1 ERIHD
6 HDLII
11 EDEEPETAE
20 LRHDEHD
27 LLRNDE
33 QVEAARHEYADADH
47 EIDVRHPKPRDEPA
61 SEDDVVDSR
70 PLLTGERDT
79 ASRAGLRERVPLTL
93 AFRHLGLG
101 TGAARHLGLGTLAAR
116 HLGLG
121 TGAAGG
127 FRALPMY
134 AALLGNLN
142 TTVGAPLG
150 S

>member
-1 ERIHD
+1 AEEIPARFPGGVASFERSRLYLDRDNGDNLEGERIHD

-101 TGAARHLGLGTLAAR
+101 TGAARHLGLGTLA
-116 HLGLG
+116 
-121 TGAAGG
+121 
-127 FRALPMY
+127 
-134 AALLGNLN
+134 
-142 TTVGAPLG
+142 
-150 S
+150 